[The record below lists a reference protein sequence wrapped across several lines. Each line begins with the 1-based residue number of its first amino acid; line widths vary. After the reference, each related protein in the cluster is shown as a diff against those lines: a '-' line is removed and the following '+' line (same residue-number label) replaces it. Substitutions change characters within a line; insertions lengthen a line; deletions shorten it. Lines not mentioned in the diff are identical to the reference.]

1 MIALGKMQLK
11 RYNIYKSN
19 FYLFTF
25 NRIIEVI
32 VYIFVWQAIYYQT
45 GNAGGFTIAEMIKTN
60 LAEIGIPVTIVKA
73 SDNQYQNYLQ
83 NKNYDVI
90 LTGITESMSPNLE
103 TFFGE
108 SNLSN
113 YKNEEITTISG
124 YVGNINPGEVLKLD
138 TQATFDFSNAYDV
151 QITIKDS
158 KN

>member
-1 MIALGKMQLK
+1 MTRTISFRLVVQA
-11 RYNIYKSN
+11 SN
-19 FYLFTF
+19 TT
-25 NRIIEVI
+25 RV
-32 VYIFVWQAIYYQT
+32 
-45 GNAGGFTIAEMIKTN
+45 TIAEMIKAN
-60 LAEIGIPVTIVKA
+60 LAEIGISVTIVKA

-113 YKNEEITTISG
+113 YKNEEITTIMNDVKNITDEDLLKEKYNRIRQIYDDEVPYISL
-124 YVGNINPGEVLKLD
+124 YNSYYAVISNWNLKGNIEANWYNIFMD
-138 TQATFDFSNAYDV
+138 INNWY
-151 QITIKDS
+151 